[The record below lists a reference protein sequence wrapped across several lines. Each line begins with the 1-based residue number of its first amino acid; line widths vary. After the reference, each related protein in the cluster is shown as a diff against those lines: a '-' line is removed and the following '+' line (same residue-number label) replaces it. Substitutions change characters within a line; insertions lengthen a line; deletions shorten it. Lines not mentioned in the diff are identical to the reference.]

1 METEQLNSTFI
12 NKNSI
17 KILSEQELNK
27 EEINKISNNHYDS
40 VKLKYFRSLGVQ
52 APIIN
57 KNQLQKKTN
66 NNLYGSS
73 VPTSGIMKPSRE
85 RSKTQIIEQPI
96 FIENQEIQQT
106 QHISYEQDLIS
117 SSPSKKKRS
126 VSTPI
131 PIFGN
136 NRNSSV
142 SYYYLF

>member
-1 METEQLNSTFI
+1 
-12 NKNSI
+12 
-17 KILSEQELNK
+17 
-27 EEINKISNNHYDS
+27 
-40 VKLKYFRSLGVQ
+40 
-52 APIIN
+52 
-57 KNQLQKKTN
+57 
-66 NNLYGSS
+66 
-73 VPTSGIMKPSRE
+73 MKPSRE

-142 SYYYLF
+142 ESSPDDFSYGDIDTEEENDNETFSKMKVHSKKFIPPHELVQKDSFDVGTARSLHILEQRRRNLLNV